1 MLIEF
6 ITEKWE
12 KSNTFLGMGSSNAE
26 NNNNND
32 SYSYLQKNDLTY
44 INYINRAPKGAF
56 NIQRIVQPLR
66 SIKKLETI
74 INIKSNFGR
83 Y

>member
-1 MLIEF
+1 MEVLIEF

-12 KSNTFLGMGSSNAE
+12 KKQHILGMGSSNAG

-44 INYINRAPKGAF
+44 INYINQAPKGSSD
-56 NIQRIVQPLR
+56 IQGIAQLLR
-66 SIKKLETI
+66 SIK
-74 INIKSNFGR
+74 N
-83 Y
+83 

>member
-1 MLIEF
+1 
-6 ITEKWE
+6 
-12 KSNTFLGMGSSNAE
+12 MGSSNAE

-32 SYSYLQKNDLTY
+32 SYSYIQKNDLAY
-44 INYINRAPKGAF
+44 INYINQAPKAAS
-56 NIQRIVQPLR
+56 NMQEIAQLLR

-74 INIKSNFGR
+74 INIKSNFRR

>member
-1 MLIEF
+1 
-6 ITEKWE
+6 
-12 KSNTFLGMGSSNAE
+12 MGSSNAE

-44 INYINRAPKGAF
+44 INYINEAPKGAS
-56 NIQRIVQPLR
+56 NIQGIAQLLR
-66 SIKKLETI
+66 SIEKLKTI
-74 INIKSNFGR
+74 ININSNFHR

>member
-1 MLIEF
+1 MLTEF
-6 ITEKWE
+6 ITEKQE
-12 KSNTFLGMGSSNAE
+12 KKKHILGMGSSNAE

-44 INYINRAPKGAF
+44 INYINQAPKGASD
-56 NIQRIVQPLR
+56 IQGIAQLLR
-66 SIKKLETI
+66 TIEKLKTI
-74 INIKSNFGR
+74 INIKSNFHH

>member
-6 ITEKWE
+6 ITEKWG
-12 KSNTFLGMGSSNAE
+12 KKQHILGMGNSNAE

-44 INYINRAPKGAF
+44 INYINQAPKGVS
-56 NIQRIVQPLR
+56 NI
-66 SIKKLETI
+66 
-74 INIKSNFGR
+74 
-83 Y
+83 

>member
-1 MLIEF
+1 
-6 ITEKWE
+6 
-12 KSNTFLGMGSSNAE
+12 MGSSNAE

-44 INYINRAPKGAF
+44 INCINQAPKGAS
-56 NIQRIVQPLR
+56 NVQGIAQLLR
-66 SIKKLETI
+66 SIEKLKII
-74 INIKSNFGR
+74 INIKSNFHH